1 MSRPLRIEY
10 PGAWYHVMNR
20 GRRREDVFH
29 TKEDYG
35 AFLQI
40 VKETAQIWNLKVSAY
55 SLLPNHYHLL
65 VQTPEG
71 NISRC
76 MRHINGV
83 YTQRFNRSHGTDG
96 QLFRGRYKAVLVEGD
111 SHLLEVMRYI
121 HRNPLRAGLVDRLND
136 YLWSSHLGY
145 HSLAKRWDWLHRDFL
160 LGMLSPDTRHRRS
173 KYLDFVTQDEPEE
186 ITSFYAMK
194 KLPSL
199 MGGGTFSEWIKN
211 KFYHLGLQQEVPET
225 QILTRTPA
233 EIIGQVCSYFDLDE
247 VTLLQSRRG
256 VENVPRDVAIYLT
269 RRYCRMSLA
278 VIGEYFG
285 LSNYSTVS
293 SAVERIKARKNID
306 PGLRQDLERIELLLV
321 KSQRQT

>member
-29 TKEDYG
+29 SKADYD
-35 AFLQI
+35 AFLKI
-40 VKETAQIWNLKVSAY
+40 VRETVDVWNLKVSAY

-83 YTQRFNRSHGTDG
+83 YTQRFNRSHGTEG

-121 HRNPLRAGLVDRLND
+121 HRNPLRAGLVERLDD
-136 YLWSSHLGY
+136 YPWSSHPGY
-145 HSLAKRWDWLHRDFL
+145 LSLAKRWDWLHRDFL
-160 LGMLSPDTRHRRS
+160 LEMLSPDTRHRRS
-173 KYLDFVTQDEPEE
+173 KYLDFVAQGEPEE

-199 MGGGTFSEWIKN
+199 LGGS
-211 KFYHLGLQQEVPET
+211 KFRE
-225 QILTRTPA
+225 
-233 EIIGQVCSYFDLDE
+233 
-247 VTLLQSRRG
+247 
-256 VENVPRDVAIYLT
+256 
-269 RRYCRMSLA
+269 
-278 VIGEYFG
+278 
-285 LSNYSTVS
+285 
-293 SAVERIKARKNID
+293 
-306 PGLRQDLERIELLLV
+306 
-321 KSQRQT
+321 

>member
-29 TKEDYG
+29 RKEDYD

-40 VKETAQIWNLKVSAY
+40 VRETVDVWNLKVSAY
-55 SLLPNHYHLL
+55 CLLPNHYHLL

-83 YTQRFNRSHGTDG
+83 YTQRFNRSHDTDG

-121 HRNPLRAGLVDRLND
+121 HRNPLRAGFVEQLDD
-136 YLWSSHLGY
+136 YPWSSHLGY
-145 HSLAKRWDWLHRDFL
+145 LSLAKRRNWLHRDFL
-160 LGMLSPDTRHRRS
+160 LAMLSTEKRRQ
-173 KYLDFVTQDEPEE
+173 KLAYLDFVAQGEPEE

-199 MGGGTFSEWIKN
+199 LGGVNFSEWIKE
-211 KFYHLGLQQEVPET
+211 KYYHLGLQHEVPEA
-225 QILTRTPA
+225 QILALAPQ
-233 EIIGQVCSYFDLDE
+233 EIIVQVCSHFNLDE
-247 VTLLQSRRG
+247 ATLMKSRRG
-256 VENVPRDVAIYLT
+256 VENVPRDVAIYLS
-269 RRYCRMSLA
+269 RRYCRKNLTE
-278 VIGEYFG
+278 IGEHFE

-293 SAVERIKARKNID
+293 SAVERIKK
-306 PGLRQDLERIELLLV
+306 LRNSNSHLQQQLEEITAEII

>member
-29 TKEDYG
+29 IREDYD
-35 AFLQI
+35 AFLKI
-40 VKETAQIWNLKVSAY
+40 VKETVDVWNLKVSAY

-83 YTQRFNRSHGTDG
+83 YTQRFNRSHATDG

-121 HRNPLRAGLVDRLND
+121 HRNPLRAGLVERLDD
-136 YLWSSHLGY
+136 YHWSSHPGY
-145 HSLAKRWDWLHRDFL
+145 LSLAKRWNWLHRDFL
-160 LGMLSPDTRHRRS
+160 LEMLSTDKRRRNS
-173 KYLDFVTQDEPEE
+173 QYLDFVAQGEPEE
-186 ITSFYAMK
+186 ITAFYAMK

-199 MGGGTFSEWIKN
+199 LGGDKFCEWIKE
-211 KFYHLGLQQEVPET
+211 KYYHLGQQQEVPEA
-225 QILTRTPA
+225 QILALTPQ
-233 EIIGQVCSYFDLDE
+233 EIIEQVCNYFKLDE
-247 VTLLQSRRG
+247 VTLMKSRRG
-256 VENVPRDVAIYLT
+256 VENVPRDMAIYLS
-269 RRYCRMSLA
+269 RRFCRKNLA
-278 VIGEYFG
+278 EIGECFG

-293 SAVERIKARKNID
+293 SAIERIKARKDND
-306 PGLRQDLERIELLLV
+306 CDLRQQLEEITAQIV

>member
-29 TKEDYG
+29 LKEDYD
-35 AFLQI
+35 AFLQ
-40 VKETAQIWNLKVSAY
+40 VVRESVDLWNLKVSAY

-83 YTQRFNRSHGTDG
+83 YTQRFNRAHDTDG

-121 HRNPLRAGLVDRLND
+121 HRNPLRAGLVNRLDD
-136 YLWSSHLGY
+136 YYWSSHLGY
-145 HSLAKRWDWLHRDFL
+145 LSSAKHWNWLHRDFL
-160 LGMLSPDTRHRRS
+160 LDMLSSEKRDR
-173 KYLDFVTQDEPEE
+173 KLAYIDFVAQGEPET
-186 ITSFYAMK
+186 ITSFYSMK

-199 MGGGTFSEWIKN
+199 LGGEKFSEWIKE
-211 KFYHLGLQQEVPET
+211 KYYHLGLQKEVPEA
-225 QILTRTPA
+225 QILALTPA
-233 EIIGQVCSYFDLDE
+233 EVIGQVCSYFNLDE
-247 VTLLQSRRG
+247 ESLKKSRRG
-256 VENVPRDVAIYLT
+256 VENVPRDVAIYLS
-269 RRYCRMSLA
+269 RRYCRMKLTE
-278 VIGEYFG
+278 IGEHFG

-293 SAVERIKARKNID
+293 SAAERIKV
-306 PGLRQDLERIELLLV
+306 LRNNDRDLQQHLEKI
-321 KSQRQT
+321 KSQIIKGQRQT

>member
-20 GRRREDVFH
+20 GRRREDVFPLSS
-29 TKEDYG
+29 DYD

-40 VKETAQIWNLKVSAY
+40 IRETVDAWGLKVSAY

-83 YTQRFNRSHGTDG
+83 YTQRFNRSHEMDG
-96 QLFRGRYKAVLVEGD
+96 QLFRGRYKAVLVEDD

-121 HRNPLRAGLVDRLND
+121 HRNPLRAGLVECLDD
-136 YLWSSHLGY
+136 YPWSSHLGY
-145 HSLAKRWDWLHRDFL
+145 LSLAKRWNWLHRDFL
-160 LGMLSPDTRHRRS
+160 LTMLSTEKRRWKS
-173 KYLDFVTQDEPEE
+173 AYIDFVAQGEPEA

-199 MGGGTFSEWIKN
+199 LGGDKFSEWIKE
-211 KFYHLGLQQEVPET
+211 KYYHLGLQREVPEA
-225 QILTRTPA
+225 QILALTPQ
-233 EIIGQVCSYFDLDE
+233 EIIVQVCSYFNLDE
-247 VTLLQSRRG
+247 ATLLKSRRG
-256 VENVPRDVAIYLT
+256 VENVPRDMAIYLS
-269 RRYCRMSLA
+269 RRYCRKTLTE
-278 VIGEYFG
+278 IGEHFG

-293 SAVERIKARKNID
+293 SAVERIKVLKNSN
-306 PGLRQDLERIELLLV
+306 RDLLQQLEEVTSQII
-321 KSQRQT
+321 KSQQQI